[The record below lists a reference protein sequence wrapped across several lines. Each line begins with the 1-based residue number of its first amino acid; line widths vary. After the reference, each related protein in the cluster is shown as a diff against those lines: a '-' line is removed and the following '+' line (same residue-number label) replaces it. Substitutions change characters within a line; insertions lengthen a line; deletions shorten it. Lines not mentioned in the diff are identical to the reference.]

1 MGRRLRRK
9 LCVRHQK
16 SMMTLNQQIEIL
28 KGQVAEQ
35 QKSIQEAYI
44 RIKELVEEQETEKKQ
59 RELLGLPCKYCG
71 K

>member
-1 MGRRLRRK
+1 
-9 LCVRHQK
+9 
-16 SMMTLNQQIEIL
+16 MMTLNQQIEIL

-44 RIKELVEEQETEKKQ
+44 RIKELVEEQENERKA
-59 RELLGLPCKYCG
+59 RDLLGLPCKYCG

>member
-1 MGRRLRRK
+1 
-9 LCVRHQK
+9 
-16 SMMTLNQQIEIL
+16 MMTLNQQIEIL

-44 RIKELVEEQETEKKQ
+44 RLVEEQENEKKA
-59 RELLGLPCKYCG
+59 RTLLGLPCKYCG

>member
-1 MGRRLRRK
+1 
-9 LCVRHQK
+9 
-16 SMMTLNQQIEIL
+16 MMTLNQQIEIL

-44 RIKELVEEQETEKKQ
+44 RIKELIEQHDKEMKA
-59 RELLGLPCKYCG
+59 RDFLGLPCKYCG

>member
-1 MGRRLRRK
+1 
-9 LCVRHQK
+9 
-16 SMMTLNQQIEIL
+16 MMNLNQQIEIL